1 MRKAGESMTELAPHI
16 FPAGITS
23 GSPERDEE
31 LYVDFV
37 AKYWG
42 DPAYREWVDRDPAGA
57 LRAEGL
63 RVPHGVEVNLLP
75 ASDND
80 MHVVLP
86 ACSEV

>member
-1 MRKAGESMTELAPHI
+1 MAGSVSDG

-23 GSPERDEE
+23 GSHERDQQ

-37 AKYWG
+37 AKYQG
-42 DPAYREWVDRDPAGA
+42 DPVYREWADKDPVGA

-63 RVPHGVEVNLLP
+63 QVPEGVEIRLLP
-75 ASDND
+75 STGDA

-86 ACSEV
+86 ERSEE